1 MREASP
7 LHFKPCAY
15 VIELYAAYSYTTHIN
30 DVALRLMV
38 QTKLPALAFISQ
50 AAKQSVE
57 AGSDAAGAIITNLL
71 FQYKYGFI
79 ITFFALSHMP
89 AHCS

>member
-1 MREASP
+1 MRHIAA
-7 LHFKPCAY
+7 CA
-15 VIELYAAYSYTTHIN
+15 THIN

-71 FQYKYGFI
+71 FQYKYGF
-79 ITFFALSHMP
+79 TFFALSHMP
-89 AHCS
+89 AHRS